1 MKCNYGKSG
10 QEKERRR
17 KIKCVWIR
25 LNQDGKKI
33 WKTTRRTIGKVEKER
48 KENSKRGAN
57 ASRRTGSREHCDRR
71 VATREYCESSRDSP
85 PVGGLDGRDGGVA
98 STTTSIFERITEKER
113 NKGATSG
120 RR

>member
-1 MKCNYGKSG
+1 M
-10 QEKERRR
+10 
-17 KIKCVWIR
+17 WIR
-25 LNQDGKKI
+25 LNQDGKNI
-33 WKTTRRTIGKVEKER
+33 WKTTRRAIGKVGEER

-57 ASRRTGSREHCDRR
+57 ASRRAGSREHCDRR
-71 VATREYCESSRDSP
+71 VATREYRESSRDSP

-98 STTTSIFERITEKER
+98 STATSIFERMKEKER